1 MAGTYCWEIS
11 VKNAALYSNVVG
23 TDMRKYF
30 AALLEQTSDNI
41 WLHCRNRLKG
51 SVQRESSIND
61 RYFQRGL
68 VGATQGGRAQPDF
81 SLAWLE
87 AA

>member
-30 AALLEQTSDNI
+30 AALLEQT
-41 WLHCRNRLKG
+41 
-51 SVQRESSIND
+51 
-61 RYFQRGL
+61 
-68 VGATQGGRAQPDF
+68 
-81 SLAWLE
+81 
-87 AA
+87 